1 MRHHQGLV
9 ADIFCGGG
17 GASTGIRAAL
27 GYSPHLAV
35 NHDEEAIALHEAN
48 HADTHHVCGNVWDTD
63 PVGAANGREVDLLW
77 ASPDC
82 TFFSRARGGQPF
94 RDPDKATGRRAL
106 ADVVVRWAQKVKPS
120 VILME
125 CVEEL
130 QHWGPLDAE
139 GRPIPAFKGAL
150 YRRWVADMRAAG
162 YAVEWRVLLACDYGA
177 PTTRK
182 RLYVIARCDGDP
194 IIWPSPTHG
203 RGLLPYRTA
212 AECIDWSL
220 PVPSIFDR
228 KKPLVDN
235 TLARIARG
243 IYKFVF
249 GTSAP
254 FVVPMGQ
261 VLGAPSLIQT
271 GYGERE
277 GQAPRVL
284 DLHQPLT
291 TVVAGGVKH
300 ALAVAFM
307 AKHFGGKGTPC
318 GSMTLPLS
326 TVTTKDH
333 HALVTA
339 SLSGMD
345 RRREVRAFLTQ
356 YNGTSIGQGLQLPLG
371 TITTKD
377 RFGLVYVDGTAY
389 EIFDIGMRMLT
400 PRELYRAQG
409 FPEAYIIDRGADG
422 RALTGTA
429 QVRMCGNSVCP
440 PVAEAIVRANVQRR
454 KVVAA

>member
-1 MRHHQGLV
+1 MNGLIV
-9 ADIFCGGG
+9 DLFAGGG
-17 GASTGIRAAL
+17 GASTGIKMATGR
-27 GYSPHLAV
+27 SPDVAI
-35 NHDEEAIALHEAN
+35 NHDAEAVSMHAAN
-48 HADTHHVCGNVWDTD
+48 HPETEHICGDVWHQKPMTVTGGR
-63 PVGAANGREVDLLW
+63 PVSFLW

-82 TFFSRARGGQPF
+82 THHSRARGGKPH
-94 RDPDKATGRRAL
+94 RDPDQAKNRRAL
-106 ADVVVRWAQKVKPS
+106 ADVVVTWAKDVRPT
-120 VILME
+120 VLGLE
-125 CVEEL
+125 NVAEFCD
-130 QHWGPLDAE
+130 WGPLGTDGKPDKAQAGLE
-139 GRPIPAFKGAL
+139 F
-150 YRRWVADMRAAG
+150 RRWVGELRALG
-162 YAVEWRVLLACDYGA
+162 YEVEWRELRACDYGA
-177 PTTRK
+177 PTSRN
-182 RLYVIARCDGDP
+182 RLYLGARCDRSP
-194 IIWPSPTHG
+194 IVWPSPTHG

-212 AECIDWSL
+212 AECIDWTI

-243 IYKFVF
+243 IDKFVF
-249 GTSAP
+249 GTSNP
-254 FVVPMGQ
+254 FVVPMGPA
-261 VLGAPSLIQT
+261 LGAPTLIQT

-277 GQAPRVL
+277 GQAPRIL

-307 AKHFGGKGTPC
+307 AKHFGGNGTPG
-318 GSMTLPLS
+318 GSLALPMS

-339 SLSGMD
+339 SLSGLD

-409 FPEAYIIDRGADG
+409 FPESYIIDRGADG
-422 RALTGTA
+422 RPLTGTA

-440 PVAEAIVRANVQRR
+440 PVAEAIVRANLGIGGEGQ
-454 KVVAA
+454 VAA